1 MRRTLC
7 QLVAA
12 TLVGCAIGFWAAGGP
27 NDAAAA
33 QSGGTIKATRMFTG
47 PDGLARFE
55 DFNMKVDPKT
65 NRTEVVSGAGGVQF
79 SKGMP
84 GSFTD
89 WHPEGQRQYV
99 IAMRGQLE
107 LTASGGEK
115 RVFGPGDILLAEDTT
130 GKGHQSRTVGNTERV
145 SIIFAAK

>member
-1 MRRTLC
+1 MRRTLF

-12 TLVGCAIGFWAAGGP
+12 TLVGIVIGYWAAGGP
-27 NDAAAA
+27 DTAAA
-33 QSGGTIKATRMFTG
+33 QAGLAIKATRMFTG
-47 PDGLARFE
+47 PDGLAHFQ
-55 DFNMKVDPKT
+55 DFTIPVDPKT

-79 SKGMP
+79 SRGIP

-99 IAMRGQLE
+99 IAMKGQLE

-130 GKGHQSRTVGNTERV
+130 GKGHQSRSVGNTERV
-145 SIIFAAK
+145 SLIFAAK